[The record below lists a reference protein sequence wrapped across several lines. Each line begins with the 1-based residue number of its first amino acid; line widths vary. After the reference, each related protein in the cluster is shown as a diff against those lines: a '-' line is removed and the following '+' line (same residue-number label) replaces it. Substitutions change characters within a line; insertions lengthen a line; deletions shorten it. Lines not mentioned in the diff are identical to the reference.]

1 MVAAATTALD
11 EPAKESEPSGV
22 AETSESLNPEAPQ
35 KAAKS
40 TVEAQTTHVEEPA
53 FHVEPLQAVPLN
65 EGCKDLET
73 TSTQLI
79 EEGTKA
85 KPKKQ
90 AIQASFCFVF
100 FFCVVFFFL
109 FIIAIPPL
117 FFNIGIIVMRFTK

>member
-1 MVAAATTALD
+1 MENLYYPPTIRETTPSSSEARDVPEEAEAARFEVVMTTTTPD

-53 FHVEPLQAVPLN
+53 FHVEPLQAVPLG

-85 KPKKQ
+85 KPKK
-90 AIQASFCFVF
+90 
-100 FFCVVFFFL
+100 
-109 FIIAIPPL
+109 
-117 FFNIGIIVMRFTK
+117 

>member
-1 MVAAATTALD
+1 MTTTAPD

-22 AETSESLNPEAPQ
+22 AETSESLNLEAPQ

-40 TVEAQTTHVEEPA
+40 TVEAQTTHVKEPA
-53 FHVEPLQAVPLN
+53 FHVEPLQAVPPS

-85 KPKKQ
+85 KPKK
-90 AIQASFCFVF
+90 
-100 FFCVVFFFL
+100 
-109 FIIAIPPL
+109 
-117 FFNIGIIVMRFTK
+117 